1 MADRSGSENGSAR
14 SLQRGNV
21 NFDFL
26 QPEEQRSA
34 GEGPEDAGD
43 KRGIFF
49 RGRRHRPL
57 SGARLAGWIALFA
70 GSSLTLLWSAIYGAS
85 FAWLLLFPVLVLTML
100 WSVTMLA
107 LLYARPR

>member
-1 MADRSGSENGSAR
+1 MPDRRGSERGPAR
-14 SLQRGNV
+14 SLQKGNV

-26 QPEEQRSA
+26 QPEEQGSE
-34 GEGPEDAGD
+34 GGGPEAAGD

-57 SGARLAGWIALFA
+57 SGPRLAGWLALFA
-70 GSSLTLLWSAIYGAS
+70 GSALTLLWSAIYGTS
-85 FAWLLLFPVLVLTML
+85 FLWLLLFPVLVLVML

-107 LLYARPR
+107 LLFARPR

>member
-1 MADRSGSENGSAR
+1 MPDRSGSEKGSAR
-14 SLQRGNV
+14 SLQKGNV

-26 QPEEQRSA
+26 QPEERRSE
-34 GEGPEDAGD
+34 GDGPEAAGD

-57 SGARLAGWIALFA
+57 NGARLAGWIALFA
-70 GSSLTLLWSAIYGAS
+70 VSSLTLLWIAIYGSS
-85 FAWLLLFPVLVLTML
+85 FAWLLLFPVLMLTML

>member
-1 MADRSGSENGSAR
+1 MADRSGSQKGSSR
-14 SLQRGNV
+14 SLQKGNV

-26 QPEEQRSA
+26 QPGA
-34 GEGPEDAGD
+34 EGDEGDGTVGD

-49 RGRRHRPL
+49 RGRDARPL
-57 SGARLAGWIALFA
+57 SRARLAGWMALFA
-70 GSSLTLLWSAIYGAS
+70 VSSLTLLWSALYGVSAL
-85 FAWLLLFPVLVLTML
+85 WLLLFPVLVLTML